1 MGNLRG
7 VGGRKGLRM
16 ARSDDRRTRASWART
31 GLVLA
36 AASVLMAGCS
46 TGGTPSVGQPPV
58 TVTSTVV
65 QTTTVRTSAT
75 VTETVTQTP
84 AAPTTPAATLVVP
97 TFADPSTFE
106 CTDPAAVSCW
116 QLSVVTGGPCPNGVY
131 VAITVNKPDDPAVL
145 TTLNAT
151 SAAVTDAL
159 GGTVVMQLTL
169 LDPAYAG
176 QTLNANVAEAR
187 CA

>member
-1 MGNLRG
+1 
-7 VGGRKGLRM
+7 M
-16 ARSDDRRTRASWART
+16 ARPTDGPRRGRRFRKRCAA
-31 GLVLA
+31 GLALA
-36 AASVLMAGCS
+36 AASVLVAGCS

-97 TFADPSTFE
+97 TFADPSSFE
-106 CTDPAAVSCW
+106 CSDPAAVSCW
-116 QLSVVTGGPCPNGVY
+116 QLSVVTGGPCPNGAY
-131 VAITVNKPDDPAVL
+131 VAITVHKPDDPAVL
-145 TTLNAT
+145 TTLNTT
-151 SAAVTDAL
+151 SAPITDAL
-159 GGTVVMQLTL
+159 GGTVVVQVSL
-169 LDPAYAG
+169 LDTAYVG
-176 QTLNANVAEAR
+176 QTLNADIAEAR